1 MKNIII
7 FGLQFESNLGDQV
20 IGHCT
25 SYLVKKALAE
35 LNIQDDV
42 QVKDIDMLGR
52 TSHQVA
58 TIIRTKSSI
67 WKKVVKAFLPA
78 PIIDF
83 LNAKRNA
90 KSDKNN
96 VPRIRMRTAEIAK
109 KAIDNDTVAII
120 FAGGGL
126 IKYKAQEFYLLID
139 VITGI
144 ADRKSIPVMLNA
156 VGVEGFDSKSEEC
169 RILKNA
175 LNRDCVKVITTRD
188 YVELLERKYIEAKHI
203 HTRRVPDPALWVDEI
218 YKPTVEPLGIIGLS
232 VARSHIFVEH
242 GIRVTRNDLL
252 KLWKGITDEL
262 DNKGIRW
269 KYFSNGTFADF
280 EFLQDLIKT
289 QYSSYKF
296 DEIAFERAEDPQTLV
311 NQICSF
317 STILSVR
324 LHAAI
329 ISYAYC
335 VPVVQLVWN
344 EKQVL
349 FGKSIGYENRFI
361 RSTDF
366 TPKYITKIVAEAEQT
381 RYKNYKEKNNR
392 ESTYIELRSFI
403 NKYVN

>member
-42 QVKDIDMLGR
+42 RVKDVDMLGR

-58 TIIRTKSSI
+58 TITRTKSSI
-67 WKKVVKAFLPA
+67 FKRIVKDFLPA
-78 PIIDF
+78 SIID
-83 LNAKRNA
+83 LINAKRNA

-96 VPRIRMRTAEIAK
+96 APRVRLRTVQIAE
-109 KAIDNDTVAII
+109 KAIDSDTVAII

-139 VITGI
+139 VIIEI

-156 VGVEGFDSKSEEC
+156 VGVEGFDSRSEKC

-175 LNRDCVKVITTRD
+175 LNRGCVKVITTRD
-188 YVELLERKYIEAKHI
+188 YIELLDGKYIEAKHI
-203 HTRRVPDPALWVDEI
+203 HTRRVPDPALWVDDI
-218 YKPTVEPLGIIGLS
+218 YKSTVGSPGIIGLS

-262 DNKGIRW
+262 DRKGIRW
-269 KYFSNGTFADF
+269 KYFCNGTFADF
-280 EFLQDLIKT
+280 EFLQDLKKT
-289 QYSSYKF
+289 QYSSCKF

-317 STILSVR
+317 STILSTR

-329 ISYAYC
+329 ISYAYR

-344 EKQVL
+344 DKQIL

-366 TPKYITKIVAEAEQT
+366 TPKYITKVVAEAEQM
-381 RYKNYKEKNNR
+381 RYKNYEEKNNR

-403 NKYVN
+403 NKYTN